1 MSLFFSGGV
10 RPETKALLTA
20 TSKKKPKAGKGDS
33 AKEDES
39 NKVDSVQPVR
49 ITLLFK
55 RYIFD
60 AQKKMIQS

>member
-1 MSLFFSGGV
+1 M

-20 TSKKKPKAGKGDS
+20 TSKKKPKAGKGDTG
-33 AKEDES
+33 KEDES
-39 NKVDSVQPVR
+39 SKVDSVQPVH

-55 RYIFD
+55 RYVFD